1 MKLRRMLLRARWLPR
16 LQNQEA
22 DDLTNEEFRHFNP
35 AKRIDVD
42 LRRLGFEV
50 MDSLFKAGDD
60 YLADLEKMRESEKRK
75 AENKKHSASTQ
86 KASKAKKT
94 KTLRESDPW

>member
-1 MKLRRMLLRARWLPR
+1 M
-16 LQNQEA
+16 
-22 DDLTNEEFRHFNP
+22 
-35 AKRIDVD
+35 
-42 LRRLGFEV
+42 
-50 MDSLFKAGDD
+50 FKAGDD